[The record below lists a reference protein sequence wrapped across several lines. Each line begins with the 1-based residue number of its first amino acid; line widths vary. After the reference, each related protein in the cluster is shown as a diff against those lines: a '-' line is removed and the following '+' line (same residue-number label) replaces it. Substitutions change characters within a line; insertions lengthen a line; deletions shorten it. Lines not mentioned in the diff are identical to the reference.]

1 MFITLNVE
9 NVSLVILEVEEHLLV
24 VLVLEN
30 RHVRCSKKWGM
41 RVKEGCCSGTRGKLP
56 IHPLTKVHKSLLARG
71 VLDFGLRPRSYKF
84 QNNP

>member
-9 NVSLVILEVEEHLLV
+9 NVSSVILEVEEHLLV

-41 RVKEGCCSGTRGKLP
+41 RVTEG
-56 IHPLTKVHKSLLARG
+56 
-71 VLDFGLRPRSYKF
+71 
-84 QNNP
+84 